1 MSTPAQT
8 TTTTTTTGTSQP
20 TSDAEEDDAFT
31 PTFYFY
37 PWVGGVF
44 SRGWAA
50 SKAKRLLETDD
61 MLKLPLDET
70 IGPTCADVIRLWEE
84 EMERYTAELPTYKT
98 PEEAAANEPALFK
111 ILMKANMKHMIIG
124 ALLRIVSDGCSIA
137 APFFLRYEIT
147 WLAQYVSASPKP
159 PIRIGTVRFRL
170 VRP

>member
-98 PEEAAANEPALFK
+98 PEEAAANEPALLK
-111 ILMKANMKHMIIG
+111 NISLHLVVLTLVVREQNTTIG
-124 ALLRIVSDGCSIA
+124 
-137 APFFLRYEIT
+137 E
-147 WLAQYVSASPKP
+147 WLPCAM
-159 PIRIGTVRFRL
+159 
-170 VRP
+170 